1 VPERITPGEGTMA
14 ASRHGVENKLTVRE
28 GRPTSRIA
36 ADGQDVVDQRVDQ
49 AGEQAE
55 IARSAEYQQQASQDE
70 RAGTPSV
77 RFWDSWSRRA
87 GAFCALLAGLL
98 TLATRIWPV
107 APPQSHGGSS
117 VLWVLPSVL
126 LGIAYLCGFFLADRY
141 WKTARVVLIVA
152 AVMHVLIGFM
162 AGTAVDAQAE
172 GAGIR
177 AMLFDLAPAALAL
190 IAVFLIA
197 PPPTTKATLVT

>member
-1 VPERITPGEGTMA
+1 MA
-14 ASRHGVENKLTVRE
+14 VSRRGADYQPAARE
-28 GRPTSRIA
+28 DRPAGRIA

-55 IARSAEYQQQASQDE
+55 IARSAEYQQQASRDE

-126 LGIAYLCGFFLADRY
+126 LGIAYLGGFFLADRY
-141 WKTARVVLIVA
+141 WNTARVLLIVA
-152 AVMHVLIGFM
+152 AVMHVLLGFM
-162 AGTAVDAQAE
+162 AGAAVDAQAE

-190 IAVFLIA
+190 IAAFLIA
-197 PPPTTKATLVT
+197 PPPTTKATPVT